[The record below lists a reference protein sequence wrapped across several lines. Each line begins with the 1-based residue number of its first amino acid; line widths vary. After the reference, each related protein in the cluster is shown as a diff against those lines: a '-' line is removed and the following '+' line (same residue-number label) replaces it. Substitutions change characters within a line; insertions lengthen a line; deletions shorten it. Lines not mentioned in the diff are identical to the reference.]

1 MQVTIVG
8 DFPEPSRRAIRE
20 LFPPSWT
27 IAIGPAIDV
36 VATIADAEVVIP
48 EHARVDAGFL
58 DRAPKLRL
66 VQTGAGFDNVEIPE
80 CTRRGVWVANAAG
93 VNAGAVAEHVIA
105 LVLCWYK
112 NLIPLDR
119 AMKRGEIAVEYAGG
133 EVAGKTIG
141 VVGMGHIGGRV
152 ADMAAALGM
161 AVLRGSARA
170 SAADADAAA
179 GLMEILRRADVLTL
193 HCRLEE
199 RTRHLI
205 GRAELAAMKPGA
217 FLVNTARGGVVDE
230 AALIEALRAG
240 RIAGAGLDVFAS
252 EPLPSDSPLRR
263 MENVILTPHTAG
275 MPDGP
280 RFHRRR
286 YRFFAE
292 NARRVASGQ
301 APLNALN
308 RP

>member
-20 LFPPSWT
+20 LFPSSWT
-27 IAIGPAIDV
+27 IAIGPAADV
-36 VATIADAEVVIP
+36 AATLADAEVVIP

-58 DRAPKLRL
+58 ERAPKLRL

-93 VNAGAVAEHVIA
+93 VNAGAVAEHVMA

-119 AMKRGEIAVEYAGG
+119 AMKRGETAVEYAGG
-133 EVAGKTIG
+133 EVAGRTIG
-141 VVGMGHIGGRV
+141 IVGMGHIGGRV

-161 AVLRGSARA
+161 EVLRA
-170 SAADADAAA
+170 SVRTPAA
-179 GLMEILRRADVLTL
+179 GLTEILRRADVLTL
-193 HCRLEE
+193 HCRLNE
-199 RTRHLI
+199 RTRNLI
-205 GRAELAAMKPGA
+205 GRDELAAMKPGS

-230 AALIEALRAG
+230 AALVEALREG
-240 RIAGAGLDVFAS
+240 RIAGAGLDVYAS
-252 EPLPSDSPLRR
+252 EPLPPDSPLRR